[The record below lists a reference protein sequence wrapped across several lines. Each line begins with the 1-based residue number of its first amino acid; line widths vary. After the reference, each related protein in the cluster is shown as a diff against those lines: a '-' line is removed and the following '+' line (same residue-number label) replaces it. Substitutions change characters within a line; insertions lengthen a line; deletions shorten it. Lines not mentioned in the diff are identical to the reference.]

1 MCMCKRER
9 ERETGR
15 EKEREAKEGGSG
27 EIDSGRARRRR
38 VVGSSRVT
46 SGRAGAAPGSC
57 GVCRRLGGCCC
68 TSTRPF
74 CVPIRPPSLP
84 PAARSPTPLTRI
96 RVSANTHPS
105 LLPSRTLPRAR
116 PFFIVPYRHIGSFSN
131 SISLNGIKTILL
143 RVRLTR
149 SLERESLVLAAVR
162 FPDRSP
168 LPPPPSSSARRI

>member
-1 MCMCKRER
+1 MTERNRESAR
-9 ERETGR
+9 RT
-15 EKEREAKEGGSG
+15 KEGGSS

-74 CVPIRPPSLP
+74 CVPIRPPPPPVSLP
-84 PAARSPTPLTRI
+84 LPRPSESQPRSPPTP
-96 RVSANTHPS
+96 
-105 LLPSRTLPRAR
+105 R
-116 PFFIVPYRHIGSFSN
+116 PFFFIVPYRHIGSFSN

-149 SLERESLVLAAVR
+149 SLEREPACSQLFAFLTRVSL
-162 FPDRSP
+162 
-168 LPPPPSSSARRI
+168 ARRISALRFDFCNLDSDA